1 MTVRLM
7 FDFWQKKK
15 PVYINCRVLDL
26 LQEGEIR
33 SHFKAKKVCLLKN
46 ILVVELFTYPYE

>member
-7 FDFWQKKK
+7 FDFWQKNLA
-15 PVYINCRVLDL
+15 YISSRALDL

-33 SHFKAKKVCLLKN
+33 SHFKAKKVHLLKN
-46 ILVVELFTYPYE
+46 IIVAVLFTYPCE